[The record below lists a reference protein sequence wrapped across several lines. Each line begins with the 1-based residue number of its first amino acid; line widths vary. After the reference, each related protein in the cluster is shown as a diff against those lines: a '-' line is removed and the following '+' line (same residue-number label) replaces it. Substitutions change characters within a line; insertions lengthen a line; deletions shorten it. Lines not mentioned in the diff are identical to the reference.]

1 MPHNNEGRGF
11 AGMDAEKQRE
21 LASKGGRMAHEKGT
35 AHKFS
40 PQEARE
46 AGRLGGAA
54 VSRDREHMAQIG
66 RKGGEASGNSRSQRA
81 RQQRETGSDEQ

>member
-21 LASKGGRMAHEKGT
+21 LASKGGRVAHEKGT

-40 PQEARE
+40 SQEARE

-81 RQQRETGSDEQ
+81 KGHQKEGDER

>member
-35 AHKFS
+35 AHKFT

-54 VSRDREHMAQIG
+54 VSRDREHMAAIG
-66 RKGGEASGNSRSQRA
+66 RKGGEASGTSRSLRA
-81 RQQRETGSDEQ
+81 KAQRENGDG